1 MHPMFPHLAHRLLRI
16 GKRNTTKKQY
26 KYNKNATK
34 NATKSSAS
42 QCTQCVLV
50 QHAGCSEMERK
61 IQQQK
66 NNINTT
72 QMQQN
77 TKQMQQKTAPNVSLF
92 NTQAAAQNWKE
103 KHKGGR
109 ICFL

>member
-1 MHPMFPHLAHRLLRI
+1 
-16 GKRNTTKKQY
+16 
-26 KYNKNATK
+26 
-34 NATKSSAS
+34 
-42 QCTQCVLV
+42 
-50 QHAGCSEMERK
+50 
-61 IQQQK
+61 
-66 NNINTT
+66 
-72 QMQQN
+72 MQQN